1 MALTPMMQQYMDI
14 KEQNKD
20 SILFFRLGDFY
31 EMFFEDAKLASR
43 ELEITLTGKDC
54 GLNERA
60 PMCGIPFH
68 SADSYISKLIKKG
81 YKVAICEQLEDA
93 SQCKGLVKR
102 DIVRIV
108 TPGTLTDSNILE
120 EKRNNYLLSIYKK
133 EESLGIALAD
143 VSTGELLC
151 SFIDSG
157 NLSAKLFDEIAKFHP
172 TEIIVGT
179 ELANHC
185 GTETK
190 VLIDDIKKR
199 FEIFVSIIEDKYF
212 ETEFADSI
220 INEKFK
226 GQNDLSEIN
235 GLSKNAI
242 GALLYY
248 LDKTQKT
255 NLDHIVDIKTYKISE
270 FMSLDLSTRRN
281 LELTE
286 TIREKSKKGSLLWVL
301 DKTVTSMGGRLL
313 RKWLEEPLLNVHDIN
328 DRLDAVSE
336 FKDKFMVRMETREL
350 LKRVYDIERLMGKV
364 IIGNVNS
371 RDLISLKNSIEQM
384 PYIKNTV
391 QNCESGLN
399 KKIYSEI
406 DELKDIYT
414 LINESICDEPPI
426 TITEGGIIK
435 SGFNEKVDEL
445 RLATTDG
452 KNWIAALEASER
464 RKTGI
469 KNIKIGFNKV
479 FGYFI
484 EVTKSYFSLVPD
496 YYVRKQTL
504 ANCERFITDDL
515 KKIEETILG
524 AESKVIDL
532 EYQIFLNIKEKI
544 AIAINRV
551 KLTAKN
557 VACLDVLCALADL
570 ADRECYL
577 RPEIS
582 DNGKIKI
589 VEGRHPVVEKI
600 TGMNAFVP
608 NDTFLDT
615 TKNRLS
621 IITGP
626 NMAGKSTYMRQV
638 ALIVL
643 MAQIGSFVPA
653 KEAMISIVDKIFTR
667 VGASDDLAS
676 GQSTFM
682 VEMSE
687 VANILN
693 NATSKS
699 LLILDEIGRGTSTF
713 DGLSIAW
720 SVIEYI
726 SNTSKMGSR
735 TLFATHY
742 HELTELEG
750 KLTGIK
756 NYCISV
762 QKQGDDIIFLRKII
776 RGGAD
781 DSYGIQVA
789 KLAGIPQAVIDRA
802 KEILKEL
809 EDADVTKYER
819 KLKKNRRQIE
829 GQIDIFSMP
838 GFTNLYEKQDTNK
851 IYESKLVN
859 ELNSINITTTT
870 PIDALNI
877 LNKLKNMTFT
887 R

>member
-286 TIREKSKKGSLLWVL
+286 TMREKSKKGSLLWVL